1 MAPGLV
7 LVLVPQHGPW
17 PMVPGVLAWHW
28 RPACWPAAAGAVHQA
43 LPELVPGLTH
53 GAGLVLV
60 LPTRRCPS
68 WRPA

>member
-1 MAPGLV
+1 MA
-7 LVLVPQHGPW
+7 
-17 PMVPGVLAWHW
+17 PGVLAWHW

-43 LPELVPGLTH
+43 LPELVPGLIH